1 VRVHMKKIYQ
11 KLRVKSKSEALAIL
25 AQQILR

>member
-1 VRVHMKKIYQ
+1 MKKIYQ
-11 KLRVKSKSEALAIL
+11 KLCVKSKSEALAIL